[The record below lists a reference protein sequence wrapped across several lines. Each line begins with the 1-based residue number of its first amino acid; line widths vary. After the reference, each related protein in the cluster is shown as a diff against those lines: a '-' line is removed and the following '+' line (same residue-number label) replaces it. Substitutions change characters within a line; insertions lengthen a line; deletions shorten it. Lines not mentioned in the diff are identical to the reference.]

1 MFTGCGTAMVTPFRK
16 DGSLDQTTLDETT
29 LRKLIRR
36 QIEQGIDFLVPCGT
50 TGESPTLTRE
60 EHLRVVAITVEEAA
74 KQVPVL
80 AGAGGNNTHEVIEI
94 ARACQKLGADGI
106 LSVTPYYNKA
116 TQEGLYQHYKAIAE
130 AIEIPIV
137 LYSVQGRTGVNIE
150 PATVVRL
157 SAIERIIGIKEAS
170 GNITQIAEII
180 QRVPEKFIVLSG
192 DDAMTLPVIA
202 LGGRGVISVAS
213 NQIPGAMSE
222 LARLANQNDF
232 AGARRLQH
240 QWLPLMQINFVE
252 ANPLPVKWAM
262 SAMGLL
268 DPVYRLPLVEPLAA
282 SKQKIEQVL
291 ESVGLMAAAGAH

>member
-16 DGSLDQTTLDETT
+16 DGSLDEPA
-29 LRKLIRR
+29 LRKLIQR

-60 EHLRVVAITVEEAA
+60 EHLKVVAITVEESA
-74 KQVPVL
+74 KKVPVL

-130 AIEIPIV
+130 AIEIPII

-180 QRVPEKFIVLSG
+180 QRVPEQFIVLSG

-222 LARLANQNDF
+222 LARLANRNYF
-232 AGARRLQH
+232 AGARRLQQ

-252 ANPLPVKWAM
+252 ANPIPVKWAM
-262 SAMGLL
+262 AAMGLL
-268 DPVYRLPLVEPLAA
+268 DPVYRLPLVEPLPA